1 MKNSLNQNYA
11 AFAAE
16 ATTDQVAAQL
26 VQFNIATGNG
36 VYIAETAHN
45 TAVMVTRRVATTK
58 HVDVIPSGYLH
69 QVDALVSTKVIK
81 YDGQFEGVGKL
92 DLSAAADDFMDDY
105 TVIALFD
112 DEAVIIEVVPF
123 EGATVV
129 DRFRNYAHTNL
140 YREVELTDL

>member
-1 MKNSLNQNYA
+1 MNNSLNYA
-11 AFAAE
+11 AFTSE
-16 ATTDQVAAQL
+16 ATIDQVAAQL
-26 VQFNIATGNG
+26 IQFNIATGNG
-36 VYIAETAHN
+36 IYIADTAYN
-45 TAVMVTRRVATTK
+45 TAVIVTRRVANSAHT
-58 HVDVIPSGYLH
+58 DVMPNGYLH
-69 QVDALVSTKVIK
+69 QVDGLVSTKVIK

-123 EGATVV
+123 EGTTVV